1 MFKLQKKDTN
11 VFFANFEH
19 ISHLVLM
26 FLLLASNRRV
36 FTGLTQLRSVFL
48 WKLASVIFGASQF
61 TSFIMMKTL
70 VLKMLEW
77 TNS

>member
-36 FTGLTQLRSVFL
+36 FTGFNPIKISV
-48 WKLASVIFGASQF
+48 SME
-61 TSFIMMKTL
+61 TS
-70 VLKMLEW
+70 
-77 TNS
+77 